1 MKKEITHKIDY
12 ILTSQGLGLSIDETK
27 ELFNDGRVM
36 GRYGEFVYANRTNTK
51 RSDNENS
58 SYDIIGEN
66 DLKIEVRSVT
76 PSSGLSFASSK
87 EVGSG
92 REVTE
97 EGFKQKM
104 DSVDMFVAV
113 DYRNIEEIKLINV
126 TKDDINKMMSNKI
139 IRKNKSVQD
148 KKFYKYIENNG

>member
-1 MKKEITHKIDY
+1 MREEITHKIDY
-12 ILTSQGLGLSIDETK
+12 ILTSQGLGLSVDETK

-36 GRYGEFVYANRTNTK
+36 GRFGEFIYANRTNTK
-51 RSDNENS
+51 RSGNENLP
-58 SYDIIGEN
+58 YDIIGEN
-66 DLKIEVRSVT
+66 NLKIEVRSVT

-97 EGFKQKM
+97 EGFKEKM

-126 TKDDINKMMSNKI
+126 TKDDINNMISNEI

-148 KKFYKYIENNG
+148 KKFYKYIENND

>member
-1 MKKEITHKIDY
+1 MREEITHKIDY
-12 ILTSQGLGLSIDETK
+12 ILTSQGLGLSVDETK
-27 ELFNDGRVM
+27 ELFNDCRVM
-36 GRYGEFVYANRTNTK
+36 GRFGEFIYANRTNTK
-51 RSDNENS
+51 RSGNENLP
-58 SYDIIGEN
+58 YDIIGEN
-66 DLKIEVRSVT
+66 NLKIEVRSVT

-97 EGFKQKM
+97 EGFKEKM

-126 TKDDINKMMSNKI
+126 TKDDINNMISNEI

-148 KKFYKYIENNG
+148 KKFYKYIENND

>member
-1 MKKEITHKIDY
+1 MREEITHKIDY
-12 ILTSQGLGLSIDETK
+12 ISTSQGLGLSIDETK

-36 GRYGEFVYANRTNTK
+36 GRFGEFIYANRTNTK
-51 RSDNENS
+51 RSGNENLP
-58 SYDIIGEN
+58 YDIIGEN
-66 DLKIEVRSVT
+66 NLKIEVRSVT

-97 EGFKQKM
+97 EGFKEKM

-126 TKDDINKMMSNKI
+126 TKDDINNMMSSEI

-148 KKFYKYIENNG
+148 KKFYKYIENND